1 MNQNLTQTGNPHG
14 LTVNQHIFPQFC
26 IKRFSDSSGK
36 VSFYDKQY
44 NRTSKQYPK
53 NHRFC
58 GQRVW
63 NENQET
69 GFMKSIEDDYLSVIN
84 RVYHQVTYQLQP
96 EDHYVITS
104 MFFLWKFRQY
114 RTTNPIPNTR
124 LKGILTNGLSASFT
138 LDQREQ
144 AEKVGVTII
153 DDNGWVNSRDM
164 TGDNIQLQVMH
175 YRNHYKNMRWG
186 VLHSQNAEFLVP
198 DTYDDVLVLPVSP
211 FICFVLNFESALVT
225 DQHVYQINKIAVSK
239 SQKYYFARDFSK
251 CFSDS
256 SLLQD

>member
-1 MNQNLTQTGNPHG
+1 MSQNFTQSGNPHN
-14 LTVNQHIFPQFC
+14 LTVNQHIFPKFC
-26 IKRFSDSSGK
+26 IKRFTDDAGK
-36 VSFYDKQY
+36 VHFYDQK
-44 NRTSKQYPK
+44 NNKISKQNPK
-53 NHRFC
+53 NRRFC

-63 NENQET
+63 SERQET
-69 GFMKSIEDDYLSVIN
+69 GFMKSIEDDYLSLIN
-84 RVYHQVTYQLQP
+84 RVYPHITYQLRR
-96 EDHYVITS
+96 EDHATITS

-114 RTTNPIPNTR
+114 RAINPIPDTH
-124 LKGILTNGLSASFT
+124 LKNMLTNSISTSFT

-144 AEKVGVTII
+144 AEKVGITII
-153 DDNGWVNSRDM
+153 DDNGLVNGRDM

-175 YRNHYKNMRWG
+175 YQNYYKDMYWG

-251 CFSDS
+251 CFIDS
-256 SLLQD
+256 SLSQD